1 MDKELEQKVR
11 NVIAK
16 QLNVDLDKVVDN
28 AKFIEDLGAD
38 SLDNVE
44 LVMQLEDEFGV
55 DISDSDAEKIIT
67 VKDAVDF
74 ILSHK
79 GN

>member
-1 MDKELEQKVR
+1 M
-11 NVIAK
+11 IAK